1 MNKYFSVYLDALRF
15 FSAAFVVLFHIKKV
29 QLVSPEIGRLI
40 PDHGHDFVMVFFVLS
55 GYLIAYSVD
64 RKKAAGYK
72 EYFLDR
78 SSRIYS
84 VAIPVLVLCWIL
96 SLFHGDLDPAGY
108 FSTAFERP
116 LVTFI
121 SNFLFFSHAWDSL
134 YLLFWNSP
142 YWSLSYEVVYYVL
155 FGFFVFLRSPLRWVV
170 LVLLALGIGPK
181 VLLLLPCWL
190 AGVLA
195 YRYRDAWRPSQSFAL
210 FLGFFAP
217 PLVLVLLH
225 FLHFGPWTRSFL
237 SNSLGE
243 HYSSLVWSKDFLVD
257 YVTATLVAL
266 HLFSVRHLNLH
277 FSGGVSAFVKQGADM
292 SYSLYLAHMPVLYAL
307 TVIFGEQRQT
317 LGVFLVTLISTFGFC
332 WGFAQMTEAKRIWLR
347 ALLARLIGVPA
358 RGQ

>member
-15 FSAAFVVLFHIKKV
+15 FSAAFVVFFHIKGS
-29 QLVSPEIGRLI
+29 QLISPELGRLI
-40 PDHGHDFVMVFFVLS
+40 PDNGHDFVMVFFVLS

-84 VAIPVLVLCWIL
+84 VAIPVLFLCWVL
-96 SLFHGDLDPAGY
+96 SLFHGNLDPAGD

-116 LVTFI
+116 FLTFI
-121 SNFLFFSHAWDSL
+121 SNVLFLSHAWDSV

-142 YWSLSYEVVYYVL
+142 YWSLSYEVVYYAL
-155 FGFFVFLRSPLRWVV
+155 FGVFVFLRSPSRWVI
-170 LVLLALGIGPK
+170 LVLLALAIGPK

-195 YRYRDAWRPSQSFAL
+195 YHYRDAWRPSRSSAL
-210 FLGFFAP
+210 FLGFLAP

-225 FLHFGPWTRSFL
+225 FLHFGTWTREFL
-237 SNSLGE
+237 SSTLGD
-243 HYSSLVWSKDFLVD
+243 HYSSLVWSKNFLID
-257 YVTATLVAL
+257 YVTATLVAFN
-266 HLFSVRHLNLH
+266 LFAVRHLDLH
-277 FSGGVSAFVKQGADM
+277 FLEGVSVFVKRGADI

-307 TVIFGEQRQT
+307 VFFFGEQRQT
-317 LGVFLVTLISTFGFC
+317 VGVFLVTLISTFGFC
-332 WGFAQMTEAKRIWLR
+332 WGVAQVTEAKRIWLR

-358 RGQ
+358 RVR